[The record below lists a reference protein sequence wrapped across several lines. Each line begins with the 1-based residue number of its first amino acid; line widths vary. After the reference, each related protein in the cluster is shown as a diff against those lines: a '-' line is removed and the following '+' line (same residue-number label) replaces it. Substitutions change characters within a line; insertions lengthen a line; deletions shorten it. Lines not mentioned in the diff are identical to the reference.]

1 MCLGVPLQ
9 VERVDDT
16 GRAHC
21 HVGDGEPPRRV
32 DTLLLDQPAR
42 VGQWLLVHVHLAIR
56 TLEEEEATA
65 IRNALAAV
73 TSAARGE
80 AYEHLIADL
89 VDREPELPDH
99 LKPKEPVA

>member
-9 VERVDDT
+9 VIRVDDA

-21 HVGDGEPPRRV
+21 SVGDGEAPRVV
-32 DTLLLDQPAR
+32 DTLLLDQPPR
-42 VGQWLLVHVHLAIR
+42 TGQWLLVHVHIAIR
-56 TLEEEEATA
+56 TLGGEEAMA
-65 IRNALAAV
+65 IRNALTAV

-99 LKPKEPVA
+99 LKPKESVA